1 MTISEKWLFL
11 LFGGVLVR
19 LLRDSL
25 KGKYVYFSK
34 RNMLADDGSFYCADK
49 FLIERL
55 EISDN
60 TIKRARIFLKEAG
73 EINYAIGKHKG
84 AATRYWITPKGAK
97 MEPFEQYEEGAK
109 ISAKE
114 ANLVAKESQNGSL
127 NNKVVIK
134 NENKNMPDIP
144 FFTEE
149 EKEGIR
155 AFAKSYGPDQV
166 TKMLSDKGCNLE
178 SLKQILEGILPCK
191 E

>member
-1 MTISEKWLFL
+1 MKRMTPAT
-11 LFGGVLVR
+11 R

-49 FLIERL
+49 FLMERL

-84 AATRYWITPKGAK
+84 AATRYWITSKGVK

-114 ANLVAKESQNGSL
+114 ANLVAKESQNVSL

-134 NENKNMPDIP
+134 NENKNMSDNH

-155 AFAKSYGPDQV
+155 AFAKSYGAEKAIK
-166 TKMLSDKGCNLE
+166 TLSDKGYNPE
-178 SLKQILEGILPCK
+178 SIKQILEDIGPCK
-191 E
+191 

>member
-1 MTISEKWLFL
+1 MTPAT
-11 LFGGVLVR
+11 R
-19 LLRDSL
+19 LLRDVL
-25 KGKYVYFSK
+25 KGKYIYFSK

-49 FLIERL
+49 FIMERL

-84 AATRYWITPKGAK
+84 ASTRYWIISKGAK

-109 ISAKE
+109 MSAKD
-114 ANLVAKESQNGSL
+114 ANLVVNGSQNGTL

-134 NENKNMPDIP
+134 NENKNIPDSSS
-144 FFTEE
+144 FTEE

-166 TKMLSDKGCNLE
+166 TKMLSDKGCNPE

-191 E
+191 Q

>member
-1 MTISEKWLFL
+1 MKRMTPAT
-11 LFGGVLVR
+11 R

-49 FLIERL
+49 FLMERL

-84 AATRYWITPKGAK
+84 AATRYWITSKGAK

-114 ANLVAKESQNGSL
+114 ANLVAKESQNVSL
-127 NNKVVIK
+127 NNKLVIK
-134 NENKNMPDIP
+134 NENKNMSDNH

-155 AFAKSYGPDQV
+155 AFAKSYGAEKAIK
-166 TKMLSDKGCNLE
+166 TLSDKGYNPELI
-178 SLKQILEGILPCK
+178 KQILEDIEPCK
-191 E
+191 